1 MQRSNPSA
9 ESKGLWYSAFPRFSP
24 SAPRYGSPL
33 ILTTRSPRQVYNN
46 CHLTKY
52 LIRHYESKHQMEIMK
67 YHRLIPVQMIRNI
80 EIPPPFLR
88 ARLDPRWTS
97 LGSHVSLGAFANAFR
112 LRARGVPFGDETLR
126 QHLFNHLAPGWAPTI
141 NPYECW
147 LNPIHNPLLLD
158 CWGVPLGLWYF

>member
-46 CHLTKY
+46 CHLIKC
-52 LIRHYESKHQMEIMK
+52 LIRGYQSKHQMEIMK

-80 EIPPPFLR
+80 EIPPPFLK
-88 ARLDPRWTS
+88 A
-97 LGSHVSLGAFANAFR
+97 
-112 LRARGVPFGDETLR
+112 ETR
-126 QHLFNHLAPGWAPTI
+126 PPVEPHWVATFPWAPLRTRSDSGRVAFHLVTRPSG
-141 NPYECW
+141 NTSSTTWPPAGHQPST
-147 LNPIHNPLLLD
+147 LMNVD
-158 CWGVPLGLWYF
+158 